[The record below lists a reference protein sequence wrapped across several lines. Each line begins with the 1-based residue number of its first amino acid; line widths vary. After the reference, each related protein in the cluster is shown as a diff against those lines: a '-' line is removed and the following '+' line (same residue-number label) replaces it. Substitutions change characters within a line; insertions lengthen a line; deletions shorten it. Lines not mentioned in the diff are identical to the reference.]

1 MLRCYGKEYW
11 YSVINYTFWNERLDL
26 KVTIK
31 VKVIIIWF
39 FSSINFQ
46 KRVDDWM
53 WEHKQIL
60 YLGYHTVIISVLM
73 SKLKAARFF
82 GDLKSKV
89 KVIKE
94 VKVTQKMKI
103 AGNLLKRVE
112 NWKSHFQNFH
122 INLTFLVD
130 LVILS

>member
-1 MLRCYGKEYW
+1 
-11 YSVINYTFWNERLDL
+11 
-26 KVTIK
+26 
-31 VKVIIIWF
+31 
-39 FSSINFQ
+39 
-46 KRVDDWM
+46 
-53 WEHKQIL
+53 
-60 YLGYHTVIISVLM
+60 M

-112 NWKSHFQNFH
+112 N
-122 INLTFLVD
+122 
-130 LVILS
+130 

>member
-1 MLRCYGKEYW
+1 
-11 YSVINYTFWNERLDL
+11 
-26 KVTIK
+26 
-31 VKVIIIWF
+31 
-39 FSSINFQ
+39 
-46 KRVDDWM
+46 M

-103 AGNLLKRVE
+103 ARNLLKRVE
-112 NWKSHFQNFH
+112 N
-122 INLTFLVD
+122 
-130 LVILS
+130 

>member
-1 MLRCYGKEYW
+1 
-11 YSVINYTFWNERLDL
+11 
-26 KVTIK
+26 
-31 VKVIIIWF
+31 
-39 FSSINFQ
+39 
-46 KRVDDWM
+46 M

-73 SKLKAARFF
+73 SKLKAARSF

-112 NWKSHFQNFH
+112 N
-122 INLTFLVD
+122 
-130 LVILS
+130 